1 MPDGSIEPSLEEFLA
16 LWSILKSETE
26 RSETVVLVEG
36 ERDRRSL
43 RSLGLSGRIV
53 LVHRG
58 VRLSAIAHDLDRG
71 ARRAIVLTDWDAAGG
86 LLARRLRELL
96 EAGPVEVDLEYRR
109 RLARVVRG
117 EVVHVEGLFRWA
129 RRLAER
135 SGAPLDHYLSALEPT
150 ERPAT
155 G

>member
-1 MPDGSIEPSLEEFLA
+1 VPGGSIEPSLQEFLD
-16 LWSILKSETE
+16 LWSTLTAESEGPG
-26 RSETVVLVEG
+26 TVVLVEG
-36 ERDRRSL
+36 ERDRDSL
-43 RSLGLSGRIV
+43 RSLHLPGRIV

-58 VRLSAIAHDLDRG
+58 VRLSAIAHDLDTG

-96 EAGPVEVDLEYRR
+96 EAGPVEVDLEFRR
-109 RLARVVRG
+109 RIARVVRG
-117 EVVHVEGLFRWA
+117 EVVHVEGLYRWA

-135 SGAPLDHYLSALEPT
+135 SGAPLDHYLAALEPGG
-150 ERPAT
+150 RPAT